1 MRAIVDQVDTTR
13 SGLGYSSVTLLGVSY
28 GGLVALANALCYPH
42 CVDSLILC
50 NAGPLPGVTD
60 LCAAGAT
67 NSSFSLHLEERVRGE
82 LAEMALKELR
92 QALQLTQ
99 QQLASQL
106 ELNQAAVSKM
116 ERQSDM
122 YISTLR
128 RFLNA
133 MGAEL
138 KIIAH
143 FPERDIEINQFQ
155 DMSDEDDMML
165 LKEHING

>member
-1 MRAIVDQVDTTR
+1 
-13 SGLGYSSVTLLGVSY
+13 
-28 GGLVALANALCYPH
+28 
-42 CVDSLILC
+42 
-50 NAGPLPGVTD
+50 
-60 LCAAGAT
+60 
-67 NSSFSLHLEERVRGE
+67 
-82 LAEMALKELR
+82 MALKELR

-143 FPERDIEINQFQ
+143 FPEKDILINQFQ
-155 DMSDEDDMML
+155 ELSAGDEVPIPS
-165 LKEHING
+165 EN

>member
-1 MRAIVDQVDTTR
+1 MARKF
-13 SGLGYSSVTLLGVSY
+13 SE
-28 GGLVALANALCYPH
+28 
-42 CVDSLILC
+42 LIEKMPPEHQ
-50 NAGPLPGVTD
+50 AWI
-60 LCAAGAT
+60 
-67 NSSFSLHLEERVRGE
+67 EERVQAE

-106 ELNQAAVSKM
+106 EMNQAAISKM

-143 FPERDIEINQFQ
+143 FPDRDIEINQFQ
-155 DMSDEDDMML
+155 GMSNAEETVVLREDVG
-165 LKEHING
+165 EYQVGE

>member
-1 MRAIVDQVDTTR
+1 MARKF
-13 SGLGYSSVTLLGVSY
+13 SE
-28 GGLVALANALCYPH
+28 
-42 CVDSLILC
+42 LIEKMSPEHQ
-50 NAGPLPGVTD
+50 AWI
-60 LCAAGAT
+60 
-67 NSSFSLHLEERVRGE
+67 EERVQVE

-106 ELNQAAVSKM
+106 ELNQAAISKM

-143 FPERDIEINQFQ
+143 FPDRDIEINQFQ
-155 DMSDEDDMML
+155 YMSNTEEAVVLREDA
-165 LKEHING
+165 EEYQVGE